1 MTSFYNPNASSA
13 HAQSFDLATTSAT
26 QRMTRSSATSA
37 IQRAAHSSPSLTT
50 ITTTSA
56 TQLTTHSS
64 ATQAI
69 QRAAHP
75 PATHFSATH
84 LCATRLSMT
93 PLHATRLA
101 LTAALSLML
110 AACGGGSTPAAA
122 TTPTPTPT
130 LAAPTLT
137 DIGTRA
143 LTKDTATNIA
153 FANTGGA
160 PNADDATPVG
170 CTASDNLPAGLTV
183 GLSANKLSCA
193 ITGAPS
199 TVNATAVTVTV
210 TATNATGT
218 DNATV
223 SITVADSTTPLVAPV
238 LANLGTLELTKGTAV
253 SNLVF
258 VNSGGAPN
266 AAGASTAGCTAS
278 EELPAGLVV
287 GLSTNTLSCAITG
300 TPNTA
305 NA

>member
-1 MTSFYNPNASSA
+1 MSTNYNRNALEAPALS
-13 HAQSFDLATTSAT
+13 LVV
-26 QRMTRSSATSA
+26 ATSA
-37 IQRAAHSSPSLTT
+37 SQP
-50 ITTTSA
+50 
-56 TQLTTHSS
+56 TTHL
-64 ATQAI
+64 
-69 QRAAHP
+69 AA
-75 PATHFSATH
+75 
-84 LCATRLSMT
+84 MG
-93 PLHATRLA
+93 LA
-101 LTAALSLML
+101 LMVAATLVL
-110 AACGGGSTPAAA
+110 AACGGGSTPAA

-130 LAAPTLT
+130 LTAPTLA
-137 DIGTRA
+137 DLGGQM
-143 LTKDTATNIA
+143 LTKDTATNLV

-160 PNADDATPVG
+160 PNANDATPVG

-305 NA
+305 NATAVTVTVTATNATGSDDATVTLTVADTPAPLVAPVLADLGARILTIDTDADLAFANTG